1 MTAPILDCFFKPLTS
16 YNTSGD
22 ASLFGQGIGNY
33 TISGSL
39 GSLGL
44 RLGVTGNA
52 SRIKRIEYDI
62 TPVTSTITACGYYD
76 TNGNYHENANTIST
90 DSNGHTVITIGASYS
105 TAIDRIYTNIT
116 NDGATERTFSN
127 LRLYDEYGMVLN
139 MSEDETDYQWTFSTV
154 YGNPSNND
162 GIYSNFSSSNCLQFA
177 KPTVSS
183 ISSLNYSIRFT
194 TGTVS
199 SEQYII
205 GPTVYDNDHIKYTPT
220 LYITSGGVLRIGTP
234 QGSGTTSGTVNTGST
249 LSANT
254 EYKLNCSWW
263 GNTTFGYSL
272 YEVATGN
279 RLKRDTFIRPTEYL
293 FGYDIILGA
302 NSIPTS
308 SQPFTGSI
316 DTSKSFIRIN
326 GVLIP
331 GISEKV
337 APTGVNAFKF
347 GSSDVSKIYF
357 GSSEVTKIYLGSDVV
372 YDTGSN

>member
-22 ASLFGQGIGNY
+22 ASLFGQGIGDY

-39 GSLGL
+39 GTLGL

-76 TNGNYHENANTIST
+76 TNSNHYANANAIST
-90 DSNGHTVITIGASYS
+90 DSNGHTVITIGASYP
-105 TAIDRIYTNIT
+105 TAIDRIYTNLT

-154 YGNPSNND
+154 YGTPTNND
-162 GIYSNFSSSNCLQFA
+162 GVYSNFSSANCLQFT

-183 ISSLNYSIRFT
+183 IESLNYSIVFS
-194 TGTVS
+194 TGS
-199 SEQYII
+199 SVASQYII
-205 GPTVYDNDHIKYTPT
+205 GPTVYDNDHLNYTLR
-220 LYITSGGVLRIGTP
+220 LYTDSSGILRIGTP
-234 QGSGTTSGTVNTGST
+234 AGTSSSNYVNTSIT
-249 LSANT
+249 LSPNT

-279 RLKRDTFIRPTEYL
+279 RLKRDTFSRTSTHL
-293 FGYDIILGA
+293 FDYDIILGS
-302 NSIPTS
+302 NSAPTS

-316 DTSKSFIRIN
+316 DTSKSFIRVN
-326 GVLIP
+326 GLLIP

-337 APTGVNAFKF
+337 TPTGVNAFKF

-357 GSSEVTKIYLGSDVV
+357 GNSEVTKIYLGTDVV
-372 YDTGSN
+372 YDTGS